1 MCNIWRA
8 LESNCVIQQGRLALA
23 SPRNSHRGSH
33 CAALVRRRWPQD
45 ERGHLM
51 RLKWLPHVGGVCS
64 AVGDHGTWIIV
75 NTNMAGKPNW
85 WLCVHPWDSN
95 DFEERGNFPNREAAQ
110 AHAQDREDGVPIQV
124 QGSAK

>member
-1 MCNIWRA
+1 MLRYATRDVWRLLLRATLIAAAIA
-8 LESNCVIQQGRLALA
+8 LLSFGAPA
-23 SPRNSHRGSH
+23 
-33 CAALVRRRWPQD
+33 QD

-51 RLKWLPHVGGVCS
+51 RLKWLPHMGGALS

-75 NTNMAGKPNW
+75 NTRMAGKPNW

-110 AHAQDREDGVPIQV
+110 AHAQDREDGVPIQA
-124 QGSAK
+124 QGSPK

>member
-1 MCNIWRA
+1 LRCSRSA
-8 LESNCVIQQGRLALA
+8 ALA
-23 SPRNSHRGSH
+23 H
-33 CAALVRRRWPQD
+33 QD

-51 RLKWLPHVGGVCS
+51 RLKWLPHVGRLWS

-110 AHAQDREDGVPIQV
+110 AHAQDREDGVPNQA

>member
-1 MCNIWRA
+1 LRCSRSA
-8 LESNCVIQQGRLALA
+8 ALA
-23 SPRNSHRGSH
+23 
-33 CAALVRRRWPQD
+33 QD

-51 RLKWLPHVGGVCS
+51 RLKWLPHVGEVWS

-110 AHAQDREDGVPIQV
+110 AHAQDCEDGMPIQA

>member
-1 MCNIWRA
+1 
-8 LESNCVIQQGRLALA
+8 
-23 SPRNSHRGSH
+23 
-33 CAALVRRRWPQD
+33 
-45 ERGHLM
+45 M
-51 RLKWLPHVGGVCS
+51 RLKWLPHVGGVWS

-110 AHAQDREDGVPIQV
+110 AHAQHREDWVPIQA
-124 QGSAK
+124 QGVRNEQNDSGSPRRADRRLKAR